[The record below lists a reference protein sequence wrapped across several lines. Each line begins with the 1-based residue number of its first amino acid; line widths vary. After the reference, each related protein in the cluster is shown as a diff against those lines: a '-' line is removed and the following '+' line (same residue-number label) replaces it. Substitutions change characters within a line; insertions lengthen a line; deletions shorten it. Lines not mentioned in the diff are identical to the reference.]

1 MRPRADGTAAAAA
14 RSLLPDTVTQ
24 ALRSEHPCY
33 VCSCSSYFF
42 HLRSAFAFH
51 LQQDNAADYADDK

>member
-14 RSLLPDTVTQ
+14 ACFPDTVTQ

-33 VCSCSSYFF
+33 VCSSSSYFF